1 MWLVTSDM
9 TLAEALDKA
18 GIRPDVSGPNL
29 YFAHRKTKD
38 SDVYFLNNHSDQAIR
53 ADYQFKTSY
62 QHAQLW
68 DAVTRKQYQLL
79 VKNGTVS
86 LAFAPRESYF
96 VVFSDA
102 LPETEEVYWNGLL
115 QKETIDSEWNVYF
128 DSACGGVGPMKT
140 QRLSYWN
147 QSENPA
153 VRFYSGTAVYHTS
166 FDWNHTDAAAVRL
179 QLEKNNNWVIVYV
192 NGKKAGSI
200 WASPWNLDI
209 TPYLKQ
215 GKNELKLEV
224 TNSWNNRAIGDLLHA
239 LDERLT
245 VDPQLF
251 VTPDSPLQ
259 DAGLSGEVSL
269 IYK

>member
-1 MWLVTSDM
+1 M
-9 TLAEALDKA
+9 
-18 GIRPDVSGPNL
+18 
-29 YFAHRKTKD
+29 
-38 SDVYFLNNHSDQAIR
+38 
-53 ADYQFKTSY
+53 
-62 QHAQLW
+62 
-68 DAVTRKQYQLL
+68 
-79 VKNGTVS
+79 
-86 LAFAPRESYF
+86 
-96 VVFSDA
+96 
-102 LPETEEVYWNGLL
+102 
-115 QKETIDSEWNVYF
+115 
-128 DSACGGVGPMKT
+128 
-140 QRLSYWN
+140 
-147 QSENPA
+147 
-153 VRFYSGTAVYHTS
+153 
-166 FDWNHTDAAAVRL
+166 
-179 QLEKNNNWVIVYV
+179 